1 MQISNAIRTLEKA
14 GLVRLDERTFAIP
27 GSRNVAVVNAAGGF
41 VGIQQP
47 DSTEMHNG
55 APLYRG
61 DFMPFPSVKALLRH
75 CGRA

>member
-1 MQISNAIRTLEKA
+1 MQISKAVAKIEKA
-14 GLVRLDERTFAIP
+14 GFVRNADGTFAIP
-27 GSRNVAVVNAAGGF
+27 GSRNVAVVNAAG

-47 DSTEMHNG
+47 NSTELHNG

-61 DFMPFPSVKALLRH
+61 DFIPFPSVSALLRH